1 MKFEELYNMYV
12 EMYEKPNRMRA
23 SDGNTWFR
31 GKPAG
36 FMGDDGRA
44 GVNGVLPQGMFPQAK
59 PKSSRKNKY
68 KK

>member
-1 MKFEELYNMYV
+1 MKFEDLYNMFL

-23 SDGNTWFR
+23 SDGNTWFK

-44 GVNGVLPQGMFPQAK
+44 GVNGILPQGLFPQRKSK
-59 PKSSRKNKY
+59 PSKNKY